1 MRNKGEKEFILMI
14 DSYYG
19 LTKIAVELIADDI
32 ALIFFNELI
41 QEKEYP
47 HFRNNLPFNS
57 V

>member
-1 MRNKGEKEFILMI
+1 MI